1 MVQCL
6 VTGGSGFFGSL
17 MVRMLRERGFSV
29 RTFDLNEPDEHL
41 PDIEFVRGDIRDG
54 ALVEQACG
62 GVDVVYH
69 AIAQQPLAK
78 DKRLFWSVNVEGT
91 ENLFRAALKNKVR
104 KVIHLSSSAVLGIPP
119 KGPFDESVMP
129 VPREAYGKAK
139 WEAEK
144 LAAQYVRQ
152 GADITI
158 IRPST
163 ILGPGRLGT
172 FSILFDWVRSHTVVP
187 VLGRGEN
194 RSQFVHIA
202 DLASASLLAAEKSG
216 AETFNIGTDRVET
229 MREMYDALIRHAG
242 SRSRVISLPMGLTVT
257 VMRLLNVMRLSPLGE
272 YHVLMYGRD
281 KIFDSTKARTQL
293 GWTPRYSNTE
303 MLCEAYDWFCANYEK
318 IRSDTGRPLNSRFI
332 RQGVLGVLK
341 WLS

>member
-29 RTFDLNEPDEHL
+29 RTFDLNEPDERL

-144 LAAQYVRQ
+144 LAAKYVRQ

-163 ILGPGRLGT
+163 ILGPGRAGDLLHPLRLGAQ
-172 FSILFDWVRSHTVVP
+172 P
-187 VLGRGEN
+187 YRGP
-194 RSQFVHIA
+194 SP
-202 DLASASLLAAEKSG
+202 G
-216 AETFNIGTDRVET
+216 AG
-229 MREMYDALIRHAG
+229 
-242 SRSRVISLPMGLTVT
+242 
-257 VMRLLNVMRLSPLGE
+257 
-272 YHVLMYGRD
+272 
-281 KIFDSTKARTQL
+281 
-293 GWTPRYSNTE
+293 
-303 MLCEAYDWFCANYEK
+303 
-318 IRSDTGRPLNSRFI
+318 
-332 RQGVLGVLK
+332 
-341 WLS
+341 